1 MKFKLDKKNIPYFII
16 VLFGIVLFV
25 MGIFNHYYFRTV
37 TYDYGNYNFA
47 FWDYSHFR
55 ISPIPIFRGN
65 FLQDHFSF
73 TLMYFVP
80 IYWLLN
86 WITGSYTL
94 ILIQNS
100 LIIIA
105 AWYSYK
111 LVRLKTENIWLT
123 SGVLI
128 YYFALL
134 GRYTSFSADVNLAIL
149 SSCFIPIFLY
159 YFEIK
164 KYLVSF
170 FVFVLSLFSR
180 ENIPI
185 WFIFIFVVL
194 IIQHRK
200 EKTAVLYSIFGIV
213 LSVAYFVVLFKVFI
227 PAIETPGVDYALF
240 NYSALGAT
248 PGEALMFVIRHPFE
262 SIKLFFVNH
271 LNDPT
276 YDGVKM
282 EFYLVY
288 LISGGFVLFYRP
300 QYLIWF
306 IPIVAQKVLNDSYIR
321 WGIATYYSIEVVTLL
336 PLSVFLTLAAIKHRK
351 VQNVFVILVCL
362 ATIATT
368 VYKLK
373 QQNNKIPW
381 TLNPSKVKVY
391 DKHFFEAPFNIKK
404 VNQLLNQIP
413 SDAKLSASN
422 QLVPHLAQRQFIY
435 FFPTVNDADY
445 IAFSVFDDNYLF
457 SHYYNEKSRN
467 TFLNDSNWQII
478 QVEFP
483 VFLLQKKESLSS
495 SEVISINR
503 LWEKSDTITADFEYI
518 DVLNKHVLL
527 SNNQKADTLNN
538 ISNEQSRSL
547 QNSIKL
553 TAQNPYS
560 HSVKINDIDK
570 IRYIEISVW
579 CYCKG
584 TEGIIVSSNNKN
596 FYQSSNEYEQNDE
609 LGWRKIVLMFW
620 VPEKPAPENYSFYL
634 WNSGQEPVYFDD
646 LQIIKIYKN

>member
-1 MKFKLDKKNIPYFII
+1 MKIKFDKKQVPFFII
-16 VLFGIVLFV
+16 AFFGIVLFV
-25 MGIFNHYYFRTV
+25 MGIANHYFFRTV

-80 IYWLLN
+80 VYWLFN
-86 WITGSYTL
+86 WLTESYTL
-94 ILIQNS
+94 ILLQNA
-100 LIIIA
+100 LILIA

-128 YYFALL
+128 YYFVLL
-134 GRYTSFSADVNLAIL
+134 GRYTAFSADVNLAIL

-159 YFEIK
+159 YFEVK
-164 KYLVSF
+164 KYLISLIIF
-170 FVFVLSLFSR
+170 ILSLFSR

-200 EKTAVLYSIFGIV
+200 EKIAVLYGVLGIV
-213 LSVAYFVVLFKVFI
+213 LSIAYFVILFKVFI

-240 NYSALGAT
+240 NYSALGTT
-248 PGEALMFVIRHPFE
+248 PGEALMFVVKHPFE

-288 LISGGFVLFYRP
+288 LVSGGFVLFYRP

-336 PLSVFLTLAAIKHRK
+336 PLSVFLTLATIKK
-351 VQNVFVILVCL
+351 QKIQNALTILVCV

-368 VYKLK
+368 IHKLER
-373 QQNNKIPW
+373 NNNAIPW
-381 TLNPSKVKVY
+381 TLNPSKVKIY
-391 DKHFFEAPFNIKK
+391 DKHFFEAPFHIKK
-404 VNQLLNQIP
+404 VNHLLDQIP
-413 SDAKLSASN
+413 SGARLSASN

-435 FFPTVNDADY
+435 FFPTVHDADY
-445 IAFSVFDDNYLF
+445 IVFSVFDDNYLF
-457 SHYYNEKSRN
+457 SHYSNEKIRN
-467 TFLNDSNWQII
+467 SYLNDPVWQVI
-478 QVEFP
+478 QSEFP
-483 VFLLQKKESLSS
+483 VFLLQKKDSLTSALQS
-495 SEVISINR
+495 VNH
-503 LWEKSDTITADFEYI
+503 LWAKSDTLTADFERI
-518 DVLNKHVLL
+518 SEVNKHVLL

-538 ISNEQSRSL
+538 LSTEVSRSGG
-547 QNSIKL
+547 NSIIL

-560 HSVKINDIDK
+560 HSVKINDIDL
-570 IRYIEISVW
+570 IRYMEISVW

-584 TEGIIVSSNNKN
+584 NEGIIVASNNKD
-596 FYQSSNEYEQNDE
+596 FYQSSNEYELTE
-609 LGWRKIVLMFW
+609 ESGWKKIVLMFW
-620 VPEKPAPENYSFYL
+620 VPEKPFPKNYSFYL
-634 WNSGQEPVYFDD
+634 WNSGQEPIYFDD
-646 LQIIKIYKN
+646 LQIVKMYKE